1 MPARLEGGC
10 VVTGFREGEPR
21 RDGALTLWEH
31 FRGDR
36 VSLRVID
43 LDGAATLRNEDDEE
57 VLYVIEGEGSAN
69 GTPIAANTSVYLP
82 PAMELAI
89 EGQLTLVSTRCVG
102 QTFLSGPPKTGQT
115 GMSGPHLEITSLSE
129 RPMQRTGDRSYR
141 ELIQRE
147 VTQFVG
153 AIPPGRAPNH
163 HHLYEEVI
171 CILDGEGRMWAGET
185 NTPIETGSCI
195 YLPRKQ
201 THCVENT
208 GRGEL
213 RLLGVFYPAGSPAAR
228 YS

>member
-1 MPARLEGGC
+1 MAAKLEGGC

-21 RDGALTLWEH
+21 RDGALTVWDH

-36 VSLRVID
+36 VSLRVLD
-43 LDGAATLRNEDDEE
+43 LDGAASLRNEADEE
-57 VLYVIEGEGSAN
+57 VLYAIDGSGRVN
-69 GTPIAANTSVYLP
+69 GTAIGADTAIYLP
-82 PAMELAI
+82 PGTELHLD
-89 EGQLTLVSTRCVG
+89 GKMTLVSTRCGG
-102 QTFLSGPPKTGQT
+102 QTFLSGPADISAGQT
-115 GMSGPHLEITSLSE
+115 RVSGPHIVSLAE

-141 ELIQRE
+141 ELIQQE

-171 CILDGEGRMWAGET
+171 CILTGEGRMWAGET
-185 NTPIETGSCI
+185 NTPVGAGSCI

-201 THCVENT
+201 THCLENT
-208 GRGEL
+208 GSGEL